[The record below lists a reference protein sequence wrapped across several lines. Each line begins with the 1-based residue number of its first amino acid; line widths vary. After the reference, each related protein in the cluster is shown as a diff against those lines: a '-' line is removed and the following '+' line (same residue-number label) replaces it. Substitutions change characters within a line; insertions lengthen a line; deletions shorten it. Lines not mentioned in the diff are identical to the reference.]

1 VNVKR
6 NWTKIILL
14 VLIVMIPVAVAAV
27 TIVSVARNGIDPRPS
42 RPLSWLAYDTTDAS
56 AYGIRVWNSDVGRK
70 AGDLSEPN
78 WVNPDEYSIR
88 LQQSDTL
95 RPRYFAEYPP
105 LAIFLFRGI
114 WPSPP
119 PVTPMAGLLD
129 GSYINV
135 SRHTPRDS
143 AQKEI
148 WHWFAVGFQR
158 HVMVMLAVYI
168 IFLIVLYFGYEPSI
182 GGIRPVALAVLPGIC
197 YFSLS
202 RFDIVPA
209 TMIAISLLLLARRR
223 IVSSAV
229 ILGIA
234 GLIKVFPLVLI
245 PFVICYLFRQNR
257 RCAFLWIGIVSS
269 TFALGILTPL
279 ALGSDWP
286 STINFLRFQM
296 NRPPTTEHTI
306 YGRLIPVD
314 FGAGTNGTAFRLI
327 VLSMATLVLCI
338 KPIRSL
344 SGLMS
349 RAAILMIL
357 LANLATFYSPQ
368 WVLWFAPLVLPL
380 SRKSFRLTI
389 LVVISDLANYFC
401 YPVWWKADH
410 GTFPIYT
417 LVSSVDWPSI
427 QINVRELLT
436 WLRMIATSALALELI
451 RIAYKPVTTV
461 QQEIQA

>member
-1 VNVKR
+1 MKVKR

-14 VLIVMIPVAVAAV
+14 ALIVMIPVSVAAV
-27 TIVSVARNGIDPRPS
+27 TIVAVSRNGIDPRHS

-56 AYGIRVWNSDVGRK
+56 AYGIRVWNSHVGRK

-88 LQQSDTL
+88 LQQNDPL

-119 PVTPMAGLLD
+119 PVTPPTGLLD

-135 SRHTPRDS
+135 SRHIPCDS
-143 AQKEI
+143 TQKDI
-148 WHWFAVGFQR
+148 WLWFAAGFQR
-158 HVMVMLAVYI
+158 HVIVMLAVYL
-168 IFLIVLYFGYEPSI
+168 IFLIILYFGCEPSI
-182 GGIRPVALAVLPGIC
+182 GGIRPVAMAVLPGIC

-202 RFDIVPA
+202 RFDMVPA
-209 TMIAISLLLLARRR
+209 TMIATSLLLLARRR

-245 PFVICYLFRQNR
+245 PFVFCYLIRQNR
-257 RCAFLWIGIVSS
+257 KHAFLWIGIVSS
-269 TFALGILTPL
+269 TFAIGMLAPL
-279 ALGSDWP
+279 ALGGDWP
-286 STINFLRFQM
+286 STINFLKFQM

-306 YGRLIPVD
+306 YSRLIPIGLGT
-314 FGAGTNGTAFRLI
+314 GATGSAFRLI
-327 VLSMATLVLCI
+327 VLSLATIALCI

-344 SGLMS
+344 SSLMA
-349 RAAILMIL
+349 RAAIAMIL

-380 SRKSFRLTI
+380 SRQSFRLTI
-389 LVVISDLANYFC
+389 FVVTSDLANYFC
-401 YPVWWKADH
+401 YPLWWKADH

-417 LVSSVDWPSI
+417 LVTSTDWPAL
-427 QINVRELLT
+427 QTNVRELLT
-436 WLRMIATSALALELI
+436 WSRMIATSALTFELI
-451 RIAYKPVTTV
+451 RIAYRPVTTL
-461 QQEIQA
+461 QKEIQA